1 MFDLF
6 NKRKEETPYVY
17 DITVPA
23 ILRTSLGFKSKL
35 SSFYLVTDKQMP
47 QTETP
52 HRDIVLE
59 YLSTNKAFRGVYCSS
74 ALEEITDIRSDLK
87 KYCDLTACSGLV
99 RINGKDEK
107 VTPVR
112 QLPVIQKQR

>member
-6 NKRKEETPYVY
+6 AKRKEETPYVY

-23 ILRTSLGFKSKL
+23 ILRKSLGFKSKL
-35 SSFYLVTDKQMP
+35 SSFYLVTDKPMA
-47 QTETP
+47 QTETS

-59 YLSTNKAFRGVYCSS
+59 YLSANKTFRGVYCSS
-74 ALEEITDIRSDLK
+74 AVEDIADIRFDLK
-87 KYCDLTACSGLV
+87 KYCDLTGCVGLV

-107 VTPVR
+107 VNPVR